1 MFPQATEV
9 IMRFLSRLGS
19 TACML
24 TLLAV
29 VAASPIVAQ
38 TRLPLRDYGYD
49 RRYEKDRSLPQWR
62 SDRDLS
68 GQRGLSDD
76 RIRRDADL
84 AQRRSQ
90 GGYMDLRTHQFDD
103 RGSPLSS
110 RPSVDGRGGR
120 SFSD

>member
-1 MFPQATEV
+1 
-9 IMRFLSRLGS
+9 MRSLPRLQS

-24 TLLAV
+24 ALLAV
-29 VAASPIVAQ
+29 AAATPSLAQ

-49 RRYEKDRSLPQWR
+49 RRFEKDRSLPQWR
-62 SDRDLS
+62 SDRDIS
-68 GQRGLSDD
+68 GQRGLYDD
-76 RIRRDADL
+76 RIRRDADS

-90 GGYMDLRTHQFDD
+90 GGYMDLRTRPFDD
-103 RGSPLSS
+103 RGSPLST

>member
-1 MFPQATEV
+1 MH
-9 IMRFLSRLGS
+9 FLPRLGS

-24 TLLAV
+24 ALLCVA
-29 VAASPIVAQ
+29 AASPILAQ

-49 RRYEKDRSLPQWR
+49 RRFEKDRSRPQWR

-76 RIRRDADL
+76 RVRRDADS

-90 GGYMDLRTHQFDD
+90 GGYMDLRTRQFDD
-103 RGSPLSS
+103 RGSPLST
-110 RPSVDGRGGR
+110 RPSVDGRGSR